1 VQIIHE
7 SIEGD
12 FKKTAIL
19 SILFEQEPGAE
30 NDAFVHM
37 NILNIPKAG
46 DPEVGDFFDQDNS
59 FNVWKFMYKQE
70 RF

>member
-1 VQIIHE
+1 
-7 SIEGD
+7 
-12 FKKTAIL
+12 
-19 SILFEQEPGAE
+19 
-30 NDAFVHM
+30 M